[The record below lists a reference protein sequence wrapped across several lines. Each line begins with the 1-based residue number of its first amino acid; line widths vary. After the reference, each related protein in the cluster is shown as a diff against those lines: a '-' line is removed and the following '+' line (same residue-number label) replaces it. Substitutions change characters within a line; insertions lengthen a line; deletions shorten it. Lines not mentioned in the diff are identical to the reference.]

1 MAYNKNT
8 DYQALINAAVA
19 QGDYKSAAKYE
30 QQRNEKIAAGN
41 GGSYQ
46 QTNNYSKY
54 LNSGSG
60 SSSRKSSSSSN
71 KNYWNQM
78 TGGVDY
84 SRRPDLAGQVVSQGG
99 TNVYYDEN
107 GYATKGTHYTHDMYK
122 GTDKGISARS
132 EDSLY
137 ASPERAQWGGSDY
150 DQYFFSNADLQNAA
164 NVRKQ
169 AELGQITW
177 KQANDFVESIRA
189 KYGYSGGSN
198 GSGYQ
203 PINVNIWN
211 PDGEMV
217 SAPYQGP
224 LNTGVNYDWGGNIPY
239 GYDGSYSSIYNQML
253 SPSTGNTGYDFGN
266 YGNMYEDYLNQ
277 INSSYNQILSQQQA
291 AQNAA
296 TQQAI
301 NSLTGQKSDI
311 EQSYDDLYRQL
322 YLERRRAEKNLPQ
335 QLAAMGIS
343 GGVTEGTAL
352 GIQTDY
358 TNALRQG
365 EQEKLGT
372 LSDIDQAISDAR
384 LSGDAAIAQQA
395 AQLAMQRLSDYG
407 NAISA
412 LQQQQNW
419 AQQMAYQQHRDQIAD
434 QQWQQQFNR
443 QQMLDE
449 ISNNNFS
456 YDQKLSI
463 AQYLYENT
471 GDTSGFRALGFTDQ
485 QISAL
490 NNAYASAMQSYS
502 SDGTSSGNSRT
513 GSSGSGDNNNR
524 YDGNQINEYTG
535 PSMNDD
541 YYRAFAQS
549 VLAQL
554 RSGATN
560 AAIGNVNSRWNEMS
574 PAQQAGIQNIFG
586 QYGYQYIP

>member
-78 TGGVDY
+78 TGGTDY
-84 SRRPDLAGQVVSQGG
+84 SRRPDLAGQVVSQNG

-107 GYATKGTHYTHDMYK
+107 GYATKGTHYTHEIYQ
-122 GTDKGISARS
+122 GTDKGVAARH
-132 EDSLY
+132 EDS
-137 ASPERAQWGGSDY
+137 ANNSPGRSQLGGSAY

-164 NVRKQ
+164 DVRRQ

-189 KYGYSGGSN
+189 KYGYSGGSD

-211 PDGEMV
+211 PDGDMV

-239 GYDGSYSSIYNQML
+239 GYDGSYSSIYNQIVN
-253 SPSTGNTGYDFGN
+253 PSTGNTGYDFGN
-266 YGNMYEDYLNQ
+266 YGNLYEDYLNQ
-277 INSSYNQILSQQQA
+277 INSSYDQILSQQQA

-343 GGVTEGTAL
+343 GGMTEGTAL

-365 EQEKLGT
+365 EQEKIGT
-372 LSDIDQAISDAR
+372 LSDIDQAISDAQ

-395 AQLAMQRLSDYG
+395 AQIAMQRLSDYG

-419 AQQMAYQQHRDQIAD
+419 AQQMAYQQYRDQIAD

-449 ISNNNFS
+449 ISNTNSS

-471 GDTSGFRALGFTDQ
+471 GDTSGFSALGFTDQ
-485 QISAL
+485 QIAAL
-490 NNAYASAMQSYS
+490 NNAYAAAMQSYS
-502 SDGTSSGNSRT
+502 SGGTSSRSSSGSSSGNSNSVYDNGYQNSSNT
-513 GSSGSGDNNNR
+513 G
-524 YDGNQINEYTG
+524 TA
-535 PSMNDD
+535 MNDD

-560 AAIGNVNSRWNEMS
+560 AAIGNVNSRWNELS
-574 PAQQAGIQNIFG
+574 PSQQSGIQNIFA

>member
-8 DYQALINAAVA
+8 DYQALINAAVS

-78 TGGVDY
+78 TGGTDY
-84 SRRPDLAGQVVSQGG
+84 SRRPDLAGQVVSQNG

-107 GYATKGTHYTHDMYK
+107 GYATKGTHYTHEIYQ
-122 GTDKGISARS
+122 GTDKGVAARH
-132 EDSLY
+132 EDS
-137 ASPERAQWGGSDY
+137 ANNSPGRSQWGGSAY
-150 DQYFFSNADLQNAA
+150 DQYFFSNSDLQNAA
-164 NVRKQ
+164 DVRRQ

-189 KYGYSGGSN
+189 KYGYSGGSD
-198 GSGYQ
+198 GSGYN

-211 PDGEMV
+211 PDGDMV

-224 LNTGVNYDWGGNIPY
+224 LNTGVNYDWGGYTPPGY
-239 GYDGSYSSIYNQML
+239 GGNVSGDWNNGFDGL
-253 SPSTGNTGYDFGN
+253 
-266 YGNMYEDYLNQ
+266 YGNLYEDYLNQ
-277 INSSYNQILSQQQA
+277 INNSYDQILSQQQA

-343 GGVTEGTAL
+343 GGMTEGTAL

-372 LSDIDQAISDAR
+372 LSDIDQAISNTR

-395 AQLAMQRLSDYG
+395 AQLALQRLSDYG
-407 NAISA
+407 NAVNA
-412 LQQQQNW
+412 WQQQQNW
-419 AQQMAYQQHRDQIAD
+419 AQQMAYQQYRDQIAD
-434 QQWQQQFNR
+434 QQWKQQFDR
-443 QQMLDE
+443 QSMLDE
-449 ISNNNFS
+449 LTSQNSS
-456 YDQKLSI
+456 YDKKLSI

-485 QISAL
+485 QIAAL
-490 NNAYASAMQSYS
+490 NNAYSAAMQSYS
-502 SDGTSSGNSRT
+502 ARRTSSGSS
-513 GSSGSGDNNNR
+513 GASSGSNNSGYMGSQNNN
-524 YDGNQINEYTG
+524 YTG
-535 PSMNDD
+535 SSMNDD

-560 AAIGNVNSRWNEMS
+560 AAIGNVNSRWNELS
-574 PAQQAGIQNIFG
+574 PAQQSGIQNIFG

>member
-41 GGSYQ
+41 GGTYQ
-46 QTNNYSKY
+46 QTNNYSQY
-54 LNSGSG
+54 LE
-60 SSSRKSSSSSN
+60 SSPSKTTTKTSSSN
-71 KNYWNQM
+71 TDWNKL
-78 TGGVDY
+78 TGGTDY
-84 SRRPDLAGQVVSQGG
+84 SRRQDLAGQVVSQNG

-189 KYGYSGGSN
+189 KYGYSGGSD

-211 PDGEMV
+211 PDGDMV

-239 GYDGSYSSIYNQML
+239 GYDGSYSSIYNQIVN
-253 SPSTGNTGYDFGN
+253 PSTGNTGYDFGN

-277 INSSYNQILSQQQA
+277 INSSYEQILNQQQE

-343 GGVTEGTAL
+343 GGMTEGTAL

-365 EQEKLGT
+365 EQEKIGT
-372 LSDIDQAISDAR
+372 LSDIDQAISDAQ

-395 AQLAMQRLSDYG
+395 AQIAMQRLSDYG

-419 AQQMAYQQHRDQIAD
+419 AQQMAYQRYRDQIAD

-449 ISNNNFS
+449 ISNTNSS

-471 GDTSGFRALGFTDQ
+471 GDTSGFSALGFTDQ
-485 QISAL
+485 QIAAL
-490 NNAYASAMQSYS
+490 NNAYAAAMQSYS
-502 SDGTSSGNSRT
+502 SGGTSSRSSSGTSSGNSNSVYDNGYQNSSNT
-513 GSSGSGDNNNR
+513 G
-524 YDGNQINEYTG
+524 TA
-535 PSMNDD
+535 MNDD

-560 AAIGNVNSRWNEMS
+560 AAIGNVNSRWNELS
-574 PAQQAGIQNIFG
+574 PSQQSGIQNIFA